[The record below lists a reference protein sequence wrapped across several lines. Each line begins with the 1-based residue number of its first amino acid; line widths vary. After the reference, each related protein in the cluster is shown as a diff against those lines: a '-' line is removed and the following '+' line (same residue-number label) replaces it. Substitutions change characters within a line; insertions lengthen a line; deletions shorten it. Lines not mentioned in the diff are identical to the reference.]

1 MCHLFFDARMEI
13 SRKYRMVVNGAI
25 TEVPSSL
32 TYYYVVSRDSI
43 CLDVLIFQL
52 NDLYIILC
60 DVRNEYLNAPCQD
73 NIWFTAGP

>member
-32 TYYYVVSRDSI
+32 TYYYVVSRDSV
-43 CLDVLIFQL
+43 CLAFLISKL
-52 NDLYIILC
+52 NDLDTMAC
-60 DVRNEYLNAPCQD
+60 DFGNTYLNAPCQD
-73 NIWFTAGP
+73 NI